1 MKQGADRRIH
11 HRWESKDTIYGYLD
25 GARFAAKSEDLS
37 SGGLFI
43 ETNDD
48 VPIGAL
54 ISLVFRQQVKSED
67 PPIFLIG
74 RVMRRQKSPTL
85 GIGLRWEKAVFT
97 GPTKTLHRFLVDH
110 LRLVDPAVLTLTG
123 AKGESRAVHHFN
135 AVPVAPE
142 TRPNAE
148 IPETIRRGTVPQDA
162 GPVTTRIT
170 RKSSLAPANVTA
182 KICLEGEDEEEQI
195 QIHALGV
202 KSMFTSA
209 PPTLM
214 VIPDIEVTVT
224 LGVRTR
230 SGISEV
236 SCLCLVTSF
245 EEGAEDDPETMDLEI
260 LDVKEAK
267 GHIGLLSRYVRWLHF
282 NALTNA

>member
-11 HRWESKDTIYGYLD
+11 HRWESKDTIYGYVD

-43 ETNDD
+43 ETLDD

-74 RVMRRQKSPTL
+74 RVMRRQKAPTQ

-97 GPTKTLHRFLVDH
+97 GATAVLRRFLVDH
-110 LRLVDPAVLTLTG
+110 LRLVDPAIVTLTG
-123 AKGESRAVHHFN
+123 AKGEARAVHYFS
-135 AVPVAPE
+135 ALPVAPE
-142 TRPNAE
+142 TRPDAP
-148 IPETIRRGTVPQDA
+148 IPDTIRRGDVAQDA
-162 GPVTTRIT
+162 GPVTSRIT
-170 RKSSLAPANVTA
+170 RKSSMATANVTA
-182 KICLEGEDEEEQI
+182 RISLDGEEEEI
-195 QIHALGV
+195 LVHSLGV
-202 KSMFTSA
+202 KGMYTSA
-209 PPTLM
+209 PPTLV

-224 LGVRTR
+224 LSVRTR
-230 SGISEV
+230 TGLADIA
-236 SCLCLVTSF
+236 CLCLVTRF
-245 EEGAEDDPETMDLEI
+245 EDGDEDDPETMDLEI

>member
-74 RVMRRQKSPTL
+74 RVMRRQKTPTV

-97 GPTKTLHRFLVDH
+97 GPTKTLYRFLVDH

-135 AVPVAPE
+135 ALPAAPE
-142 TRPNAE
+142 TQPNAE
-148 IPETIRRGTVPQDA
+148 IPETIRRGTVPQDQ

-182 KICLEGEDEEEQI
+182 KISLDGEEGQI

-214 VIPDIEVTVT
+214 VIPDVEVTVT

-230 SGISEV
+230 SGLAEV

-245 EEGAEDDPETMDLEI
+245 EDGDEDDPETMDLEI

-267 GHIGLLSRYVRWLHF
+267 GHVGLLSRYVRLLHF